1 MFDFTSYL
9 INSALRFQN
18 KHNLHQIK
26 HEKQGNNDYLCRMK
40 QQEEITI
47 QTLANNEDI
56 QIGYS
61 DNDIVV
67 VDSIQQFAEVK
78 SAHVSMNAI
87 VICTSGKVQAQMN
100 GIQMEL
106 HKNQV
111 AIVPQNVTVTDV
123 MVSPDFNL
131 KAMFLTNR
139 ILQSFLREKMNIWN
153 ETMYIHRLHIVT
165 MDEDE
170 IMFYTHFYDMLT
182 LTIAKGKDNPLHTDI
197 IQSLLRAAILAL
209 CGAMKLLLLP
219 ETGNERGNEQHFQRF
234 LDLLHSSDVK
244 HRTVND
250 YANELCISP
259 KYLTAICKKNS
270 GKTAN
275 EWITEQVLEDIRYYL
290 RQTDLSIKQIC
301 DRLAFPNPSF
311 FGKYVK
317 DHFGMTPL
325 QFRRK

>member
-1 MFDFTSYL
+1 M
-9 INSALRFQN
+9 
-18 KHNLHQIK
+18 
-26 HEKQGNNDYLCRMK
+26 NNFKYFCNMK
-40 QQEEITI
+40 QHEEVTF

-67 VDSIQQFAEVK
+67 VDSIQQFTETNT
-78 SAHVSMNAI
+78 AHVAMNAV
-87 VICTSGKVQAQMN
+87 VICTNGKVQAQMN

-139 ILQSFLREKMNIWN
+139 ILQSFLREKMSIWN
-153 ETMYIHRLHIVT
+153 DMMYIRRHHIVT

-170 IMFYTHFYDMLT
+170 ILFYTHFYDMLT
-182 LTIAKGKDNPLHTDI
+182 LAISKGKDNPLHTDV
-197 IQSLLRAAILAL
+197 IQSLLRSAVLAL
-209 CGAMKLLLLP
+209 CGAMKMKLSSEKHLDDDATLQ
-219 ETGNERGNEQHFQRF
+219 GNERMTSKVHFQHF
-234 LDLLHSSDVK
+234 LDLLHSNDVK
-244 HRTVND
+244 RHTVEA
-250 YANELCISP
+250 YASELCISP
-259 KYLTAICKKNS
+259 KYLTVVCKKNS

-275 EWITEQVLEDIRYYL
+275 EWITEHVLEDIRYYL

-301 DRLAFPNPSF
+301 EKLAFPNPSF

-317 DHFGMTPL
+317 SHFGMTPL
-325 QFRRK
+325 ELKGEKVKR

>member
-1 MFDFTSYL
+1 
-9 INSALRFQN
+9 
-18 KHNLHQIK
+18 
-26 HEKQGNNDYLCRMK
+26 MK
-40 QQEEITI
+40 QHEEVTI
-47 QTLANNEDI
+47 QTLADNEDI

-67 VDSIQQFAEVK
+67 VDSIQQFTEVNT
-78 SAHVSMNAI
+78 AHVSMNAI
-87 VICTSGKVQAQMN
+87 IICTSGKVQAQMN

-123 MVSPDFNL
+123 MISPDFNL
-131 KAMFLTNR
+131 KGMFLTNR

-153 ETMYIHRLHIVT
+153 DMMFIHRHYIVT

-170 IMFYTHFYDMLT
+170 ILFYTHFYDMLT
-182 LTIAKGKDNPLHTDI
+182 LAIAKGKDNPLHTDV
-197 IQSLLRAAILAL
+197 IQSLLRSAVLAL
-209 CGAMKLLLLP
+209 CGAMKMKLSADSSPLSARP
-219 ETGNERGNEQHFQRF
+219 EGTLSSESTLTSQLSTGKSHFQRF

-244 HRTVND
+244 RQTVET
-250 YANELCISP
+250 YASELCISP
-259 KYLTAICKKNS
+259 KYLTAVCKKNS

-301 DRLAFPNPSF
+301 DRLGFPNPSF

-317 DHFGMTPL
+317 DHFGMTPMT
-325 QFRRK
+325 FRNN

>member
-1 MFDFTSYL
+1 
-9 INSALRFQN
+9 
-18 KHNLHQIK
+18 
-26 HEKQGNNDYLCRMK
+26 MK
-40 QQEEITI
+40 QHEEVTF

-61 DNDIVV
+61 DNDIMV
-67 VDSIQQFAEVK
+67 VDSIQQFTEINT
-78 SAHVSMNAI
+78 AHVAMNAV
-87 VICTSGKVQAQMN
+87 VICTDGKVQAQMN
-100 GIQMEL
+100 GMQMEL

-111 AIVPQNVTVTDV
+111 AIIPKNVTVTDV

-139 ILQSFLREKMNIWN
+139 ILQSFLREKINIWN
-153 ETMYIHRLHIVT
+153 NMMYIHRHHIVT

-170 IMFYTHFYDMLT
+170 IQFYTHFYDMLT
-182 LTIAKGKDNPLHTDI
+182 LAISKGKDNPLHTDV
-197 IQSLLRAAILAL
+197 IQSLLRSAVLAL
-209 CGAMKLLLLP
+209 CGAMKMKLSSEEHLDDDAALHVK
-219 ETGNERGNEQHFQRF
+219 EKMTSKVHFQHF
-234 LDLLHSSDVK
+234 LDLLHSNDVK
-244 HRTVND
+244 RHTVEA
-250 YANELCISP
+250 YASELCISP
-259 KYLTAICKKNS
+259 KYLTAVCKKNS

-301 DRLAFPNPSF
+301 DKLAFPNPSF

-325 QFRRK
+325 EFRNS

>member
-1 MFDFTSYL
+1 
-9 INSALRFQN
+9 
-18 KHNLHQIK
+18 
-26 HEKQGNNDYLCRMK
+26 MK
-40 QQEEITI
+40 QHEEVTF

-61 DNDIVV
+61 DNDIMV
-67 VDSIQQFAEVK
+67 VDSIQQFTEINT
-78 SAHVSMNAI
+78 AHVAMNAV
-87 VICTSGKVQAQMN
+87 VICTDGKVQAQMN
-100 GIQMEL
+100 GMQMEL

-111 AIVPQNVTVTDV
+111 AIIPKNVTVTDV

-139 ILQSFLREKMNIWN
+139 ILQSFLREKMDIWN
-153 ETMYIHRLHIVT
+153 DMMYIHRHHIVT

-170 IMFYTHFYDMLT
+170 ILFYTHFYDMLT
-182 LTIAKGKDNPLHTDI
+182 LAISKGKDNPLHTDV
-197 IQSLLRAAILAL
+197 IQSLLRSAVLAL
-209 CGAMKLLLLP
+209 CGAMKMKLSSEEHLDDDAALHVK
-219 ETGNERGNEQHFQRF
+219 EKMTSKVHFQHF
-234 LDLLHSSDVK
+234 LDLLHSNDVK
-244 HRTVND
+244 RHTVEA
-250 YANELCISP
+250 YASELCISP
-259 KYLTAICKKNS
+259 KYLTAVCKKNS

-301 DRLAFPNPSF
+301 DKLAFPNPSF

-325 QFRRK
+325 EFRNS

>member
-1 MFDFTSYL
+1 
-9 INSALRFQN
+9 
-18 KHNLHQIK
+18 
-26 HEKQGNNDYLCRMK
+26 MK
-40 QQEEITI
+40 QHEEVTF

-67 VDSIQQFAEVK
+67 VDSIQQFTETNT
-78 SAHVSMNAI
+78 AHVAMNAV
-87 VICTSGKVQAQMN
+87 VICTNDKVQAQMN
-100 GIQMEL
+100 GKQMEL

-153 ETMYIHRLHIVT
+153 DMMYIHRQHIVT
-165 MDEDE
+165 MDGDE
-170 IMFYTHFYDMLT
+170 ILFYTHFYDMLT
-182 LTIAKGKDNPLHTDI
+182 LAISKGKDNPLHTDV
-197 IQSLLRAAILAL
+197 IQSLLRSAVLAL
-209 CGAMKLLLLP
+209 CGAMKMKLSSEEHLDDDAALLGK
-219 ETGNERGNEQHFQRF
+219 EKQTSKVHFQHF
-234 LDLLHSSDVK
+234 LDLLHSNDVK
-244 HRTVND
+244 RHTVEA
-250 YANELCISP
+250 YASELCISP
-259 KYLTAICKKNS
+259 KYLTAVCKKNS

-301 DRLAFPNPSF
+301 DKLAFPNPSF

-325 QFRRK
+325 ELRNS

>member
-1 MFDFTSYL
+1 MV
-9 INSALRFQN
+9 
-18 KHNLHQIK
+18 
-26 HEKQGNNDYLCRMK
+26 
-40 QQEEITI
+40 QQEEITF
-47 QTLANNEDI
+47 QTLAENEDI

-67 VDSIQQFAEVK
+67 VDSIQQFTEVNT
-78 SAHVSMNAI
+78 AHVSMNAI
-87 VICTSGKVQAQMN
+87 VICTDGKVQAQMN

-123 MVSPDFNL
+123 MISPDFNL

-153 ETMYIHRLHIVT
+153 DMMYIHRHYVVT

-170 IMFYTHFYDMLT
+170 ILFYTHFYEMLT
-182 LTIAKGKDNPLHTDI
+182 LAFAKGKENPLHTDV
-197 IQSLLRAAILAL
+197 IQSLLRSAILAL
-209 CGAMKLLLLP
+209 CGAMKQKLSLIT
-219 ETGNERGNEQHFQRF
+219 EHHVKTSDNHFQRF
-234 LDLLHSSDVK
+234 LDLLHSSEIK
-244 HRTVND
+244 RRTVEA
-250 YANELCISP
+250 YASELCISP
-259 KYLTAICKKNS
+259 KYLTAVCKKSS

-301 DRLAFPNPSF
+301 DKLAFPNPSF

-325 QFRRK
+325 EFRNS

>member
-1 MFDFTSYL
+1 
-9 INSALRFQN
+9 
-18 KHNLHQIK
+18 
-26 HEKQGNNDYLCRMK
+26 MK
-40 QQEEITI
+40 QHEEVTF

-61 DNDIVV
+61 DNDIMV
-67 VDSIQQFAEVK
+67 VDSIQQFTEINT
-78 SAHVSMNAI
+78 AHVAMNAV
-87 VICTSGKVQAQMN
+87 VICTDGKVQAQMN
-100 GIQMEL
+100 GMQMEL

-111 AIVPQNVTVTDV
+111 AIIPKNVTVTDV

-153 ETMYIHRLHIVT
+153 DMMYIHRHHIVT
-165 MDEDE
+165 MDGDE
-170 IMFYTHFYDMLT
+170 ILFYTHFYDMLT
-182 LTIAKGKDNPLHTDI
+182 LAISKGKDNPLHTDV
-197 IQSLLRAAILAL
+197 IQSLLRSAVLAL
-209 CGAMKLLLLP
+209 CGAMKMKLSSEEHLDDDAALLGK
-219 ETGNERGNEQHFQRF
+219 EKQTSKVHFQHF
-234 LDLLHSSDVK
+234 LDLLHSNDVK
-244 HRTVND
+244 RHTVEA
-250 YANELCISP
+250 YASELCISP
-259 KYLTAICKKNS
+259 KYLTAVCKKNS

-301 DRLAFPNPSF
+301 DKLAFPNPSF

-325 QFRRK
+325 EFRNS